1 MPVHIFLAMVTKV
14 TGGVK
19 VSVEAFYQPQHSDPR
34 LNHFVFAY
42 RITIENYSDHAVQLK
57 RRHWIIIDADGQHR
71 EVEGE
76 GVVGEQPVIEP
87 GEMYKYVSGCNLTC
101 EIGKMFGSYEM
112 ERCDDKRKFKVRI
125 PEFLMVTDAK
135 QS

>member
-1 MPVHIFLAMVTKV
+1 MVTKV

-19 VSVEAFYQPQHSDPR
+19 VSVETFYQPQHSDPR

-42 RITIENYSDHAVQLK
+42 RITIENCSEHIVQLK

-76 GVVGEQPVIEP
+76 GVIGEQPRLKP
-87 GEMYKYVSGCNLTC
+87 GEVYKYVSGCNLTC
-101 EIGKMFGSYEM
+101 EFGKMFGSYEM
-112 ERCDDKRKFKVRI
+112 ERTDNNKRFRVRI
-125 PEFLMVTDAK
+125 PEFLMMTDAK